1 MSELKGKA
9 DLKRLSDKSLED
21 IVSSLLD
28 SEEDLEMK
36 TEIHNPLAMAIYTA
50 SSYYIK
56 SEGYVETHKFI
67 DKFLNAFRKDMVSY
81 DRKSR
86 EEVKQ
91 MVSSLLDRE
100 RVSMSF
106 SERLNKST

>member
-9 DLKRLSDKSLED
+9 DLKRFSDKSLED